1 MFVWLVFIGCCTSTL
16 TSKWAFSVERKKEL
30 AFKAA
35 KGKVDH
41 FQCIQ
46 SKRKPYVSM
55 KRSFQKL
62 ISFEPNMISKKYS
75 ASQVL
80 LFSHWWR
87 SFYFEKI
94 SFFRGRGIST
104 SFYGLV
110 ISKFASPHYANPSLK
125 MMGCSR
131 KLSSNH
137 KEQIRQKQALKFV
150 KVWTKRKECSA
161 GVQDGWWT
169 IKSQSAEDEETS

>member
-1 MFVWLVFIGCCTSTL
+1 MDAVDLPNEASGLIWVQDEFRIQIKRCLFDWLLHFNFNFQMSL
-16 TSKWAFSVERKKEL
+16 FSEEKKG
-30 AFKAA
+30 ACVYKAA

-94 SFFRGRGIST
+94 SFFRRRGDIHFVLWPCDIQICISP
-104 SFYGLV
+104 L
-110 ISKFASPHYANPSLK
+110 
-125 MMGCSR
+125 C
-131 KLSSNH
+131 
-137 KEQIRQKQALKFV
+137 
-150 KVWTKRKECSA
+150 
-161 GVQDGWWT
+161 
-169 IKSQSAEDEETS
+169 

>member
-1 MFVWLVFIGCCTSTL
+1 MDAVDLPNEASGLIWVQDEFRVQIKKIVWLVFIGCCTSTL

-80 LFSHWWR
+80 LFSHWWHT
-87 SFYFEKI
+87 FYFEKK
-94 SFFRGRGIST
+94 SFFSEGGGYPLR
-104 SFYGLV
+104 F
-110 ISKFASPHYANPSLK
+110 
-125 MMGCSR
+125 M
-131 KLSSNH
+131 
-137 KEQIRQKQALKFV
+137 ALWYPNLHLPIMLILLWK
-150 KVWTKRKECSA
+150 
-161 GVQDGWWT
+161 WW
-169 IKSQSAEDEETS
+169 AVPGN